1 MSADTKIMEAIME
14 FLDIFDAQMK
24 HIGTAE
30 RKEVHTKGFWHKTFH
45 CWIVRSE
52 NGKGSV
58 IFQIRDKAKDAAPN
72 KLDITAAGH
81 LEAGETPEDGL
92 RELREEL
99 GVVIDYDKLKF
110 LGIRITASEN
120 GDKINKEFAHVYM
133 FRDDRDLSG
142 YQMQENEVSGLV
154 EIDIADGLKLCAGE
168 ISSIKSKVLRNINGK
183 VASSVEQIK
192 FEHFIPRIDSYYYK
206 VFIMAERLLLG
217 NHYISI

>member
-1 MSADTKIMEAIME
+1 MEI
-14 FLDIFDAQMK
+14 LDIFDVQMK

-30 RKEVHTKGFWHKTFH
+30 RNEVHTKGYWHKTFH

-52 NGKGSV
+52 NEKGNV
-58 IFQIRDKAKDAAPN
+58 IFQIRDKAKDDEPN

-99 GVVIDYDKLKF
+99 GVTINYDKLHF
-110 LGIRITASEN
+110 LGIRINASES
-120 GDKINKEFAHVYM
+120 GNKVNNEFSHVYM
-133 FRDDRDLSG
+133 FRDDRKLEE
-142 YQMQENEVSGLV
+142 YKMQKNEVSGLV
-154 EIDIADGLKLCAGE
+154 EISIDEGLKLCAGE
-168 ISSIKSKVLRNINGK
+168 V
-183 VASSVEQIK
+183 SSVKCKVIRAIDGKTVSSMESIK

-206 VFIMAERLLLG
+206 VFIMAERLLQS